1 VEEEP
6 RSLAPPSMAE
16 SQLSELLNMRVL
28 LEETR
33 VISRSLPYHSRA
45 EFEKCI
51 GRSRRARPGD
61 RRATCSPALGK
72 H

>member
-1 VEEEP
+1 VEEQP

-33 VISRSLPYHSRA
+33 LISRSLPYHGRA
-45 EFEKCI
+45 ELEKSI
-51 GRSRRARPGD
+51 GRALDELDREIEELRALQR
-61 RRATCSPALGK
+61 
-72 H
+72 